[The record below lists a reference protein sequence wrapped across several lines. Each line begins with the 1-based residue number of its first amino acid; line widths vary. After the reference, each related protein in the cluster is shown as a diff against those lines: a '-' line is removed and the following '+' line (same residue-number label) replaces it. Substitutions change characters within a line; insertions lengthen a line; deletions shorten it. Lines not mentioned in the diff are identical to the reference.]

1 MTSTRPAIVFCMPL
15 RGHFQRLRSIIADLA
30 EQGVPVHVFTDRE
43 FAPEVERAGGRFVDL
58 FAGRPLESVDA
69 TSMPMPCRFV
79 SFAGY
84 CADAVAREVAA
95 LRPGVIIH
103 DTFAVIG
110 WAVANQLGVPR
121 VNVCAAH
128 NTAPAPT
135 LARLQRDPRVAIAPV
150 CHDAARR
157 LRERH
162 GIADANPFSYVTGV
176 SPDLNIYCEPPQF
189 LPAEDRAV
197 FEPLVFY
204 GSLATDELEGRV
216 TDPSPWPEGVAAS
229 RVYVSFGTVIWR
241 YYEADARRALATIT
255 DAIASLSDTNALV
268 SLGGW
273 ERMRLAPE
281 LARPNVR
288 VEGYVDQVHVL
299 REATAFITHHGL
311 NSTHE
316 AVANRVP
323 MISYPFFGDQ
333 PAMTKRC
340 RELGI
345 AVPLA
350 TAPRAAFTADDVRAA
365 LARVATERS
374 TLAARLSEAREW
386 ELATIRER
394 PQVIARIRE
403 LMAGGSS

>member
-1 MTSTRPAIVFCMPL
+1 MTSARPAIVFCMPL
-15 RGHFQRLRSIIADLA
+15 RGHFQRLRSIIAGLA
-30 EQGVPVHVFTDRE
+30 EQGVPVHVFTDRA
-43 FAPEVERAGGRFVDL
+43 FAPAVERAGGRFVDL

-110 WAVANQLGVPR
+110 WAVANELGVPR

-157 LRERH
+157 LREH
-162 GIADANPFSYVTGV
+162 YGIVDANPFSYVTGV
-176 SPDLNIYCEPPQF
+176 SPDLNVYCEPPQF
-189 LPAEDRAV
+189 LPAEDRAA

-204 GSLATDELEGRV
+204 GSLSTDELESRV
-216 TDPSPWPEGVAAS
+216 TDPSPWPEGAGAS

-241 YYEADARRALATIT
+241 YYETDARRALATIA

-273 ERMRLAPE
+273 ERMGLAPE

-288 VEGYVDQVHVL
+288 IEGYVDQVHVL

-333 PAMTKRC
+333 PAMTTRC

-345 AVPLA
+345 AMPLA
-350 TAPRAAFTADDVRAA
+350 TAPRAAFTANDVRAA
-365 LARVATERS
+365 LARVAAERS
-374 TLAARLSEAREW
+374 TLTARLSEAREW

-403 LMAGGSS
+403 LMARGSS